1 MRIDILTLFPEMFTG
16 PFDQSIMQR
25 AREKGLLELF
35 IWNIR
40 DFTTDRHRVVDD
52 TPYGGGPGMVLK
64 PEPIFAAVETVSQGH
79 REPGRIILLSP
90 QGKPFNQKVATNLA
104 QEKRLILL
112 CGHYEG
118 FDERIRQGLT
128 LEEISIGD
136 YVLTGGELPA
146 MVLVDAV
153 VRLIPGVLGESRSHM
168 EDSFSEGLLE
178 HPHYTKPRLFR
189 GMEVPEVLLSGH
201 HEKIARWRRKEAL
214 RRTWLRRP
222 ELLETAPLTEED
234 RKVLAMIIDEEK
246 DRG

>member
-1 MRIDILTLFPEMFTG
+1 
-16 PFDQSIMQR
+16 
-25 AREKGLLELF
+25 
-35 IWNIR
+35 
-40 DFTTDRHRVVDD
+40 
-52 TPYGGGPGMVLK
+52 
-64 PEPIFAAVETVSQGH
+64 
-79 REPGRIILLSP
+79 
-90 QGKPFNQKVATNLA
+90 
-104 QEKRLILL
+104 
-112 CGHYEG
+112 
-118 FDERIRQGLT
+118 
-128 LEEISIGD
+128 
-136 YVLTGGELPA
+136 

-153 VRLIPGVLGESRSHM
+153 VRLIPGVLGECRSHM